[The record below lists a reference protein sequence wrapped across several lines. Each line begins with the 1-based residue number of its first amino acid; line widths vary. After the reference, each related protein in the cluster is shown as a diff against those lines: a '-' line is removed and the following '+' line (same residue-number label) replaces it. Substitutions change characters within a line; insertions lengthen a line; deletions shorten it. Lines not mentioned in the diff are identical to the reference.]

1 MIICKSTVAAIELTR
16 WLNKHLH
23 WPNWEVANISLERK
37 SFGAL
42 QAGML
47 RQLCVCAKSIFNS
60 WGLRSPLHLHTNVL
74 RRQWE
79 HLERTYTVEE
89 TKPTCLY
96 WSCRAQE
103 GDGIS
108 TDIDVNTLMAS
119 TLGHSLTLH
128 LPSLPSMLSKWRP
141 ARMGSPLQRPMA
153 ELALKASCLQSCNR
167 RLWQLPIIRKR
178 KLYSSSSDQMKAT
191 DGTNV
196 SWYAACSHPV
206 HFTELFVLSFPEIWC
221 KCWSR
226 RGRRTLGRSC
236 AAADKIF
243 CLSAAMQSL
252 SLLRGHLWQKSA
264 VHPQPLSRWVSCTR
278 PLSISSVSPA
288 WLLRW
293 MMGWKIILTI
303 KKQEQKYKSTDPAC
317 RTSAPLFLLCTWLIC
332 QPMTGRQLSRLPCQS
347 CREADT
353 SGQAFEAALAMPW
366 RRLSFCMTIKEPW
379 VRLRFKQS
387 VFWGVQS

>member
-47 RQLCVCAKSIFNS
+47 RQLSVCAKSIFNS

-119 TLGHSLTLH
+119 KRGHSLTLH

-153 ELALKASCLQSCNR
+153 ELALKAGILVCNHVTEDCGNYPLLER
-167 RLWQLPIIRKR
+167 ENCIPLHQTKW
-178 KLYSSSSDQMKAT
+178 KLLIEQMSP
-191 DGTNV
+191 D
-196 SWYAACSHPV
+196 
-206 HFTELFVLSFPEIWC
+206 
-221 KCWSR
+221 
-226 RGRRTLGRSC
+226 TLRVV
-236 AAADKIF
+236 I
-243 CLSAAMQSL
+243 
-252 SLLRGHLWQKSA
+252 
-264 VHPQPLSRWVSCTR
+264 
-278 PLSISSVSPA
+278 LSIS
-288 WLLRW
+288 
-293 MMGWKIILTI
+293 
-303 KKQEQKYKSTDPAC
+303 
-317 RTSAPLFLLCTWLIC
+317 
-332 QPMTGRQLSRLPCQS
+332 QS
-347 CREADT
+347 YLYSHFQRYDVNAEAE
-353 SGQAFEAALAMPW
+353 GGGGL
-366 RRLSFCMTIKEPW
+366 
-379 VRLRFKQS
+379 
-387 VFWGVQS
+387 